1 VAKLGIALCADQPS
15 SPPHRAGLPATAALN
30 HPIFSR
36 SSTQSTPAPLKNA
49 QDYPMEITAN
59 SVVSFHY
66 KVVTSAGEAVD
77 QSEKG
82 EPLVYL
88 HGHGNIVPGLE
99 KQMIGKKTGDKFTA
113 NVAAKE
119 AYGELDKELDL
130 QVPLDVFPP
139 NVRDQ
144 IQPGFRFRAEHP
156 TLQGNE
162 VTFTVVQVDDQ
173 HAYVSGNHPL
183 AGKDL
188 VFDIEIAE
196 VRAASKEEVS
206 HGHAHGP
213 GGHHHH

>member
-1 VAKLGIALCADQPS
+1 MQIDK
-15 SPPHRAGLPATAALN
+15 
-30 HPIFSR
+30 
-36 SSTQSTPAPLKNA
+36 
-49 QDYPMEITAN
+49 N

-66 KVVTSAGEAVD
+66 AVATTAGEKVD

-88 HGHGNIVPGLE
+88 HGHGQIVPGLE
-99 KQMIGKKTGDKFTA
+99 AAMLGKTAGAKFSAT
-113 NVAAKE
+113 VAAKD
-119 AYGELDKELDL
+119 AYGDHDQELDL

-139 NVRDQ
+139 NVRPQ

-162 VTFTVVQVDDQ
+162 VTFVVHQIDAE
-173 HAYVSGNHPL
+173 HAFVSGNHPL

-188 VFDIEIAE
+188 KFDIEVVE
-196 VRAASKEEVS
+196 VRVATADELS

>member
-1 VAKLGIALCADQPS
+1 MCLKLGIALCIEQPS
-15 SPPHRAGLPATAALN
+15 SSPTALKLTENPSCRSASSN
-30 HPIFSR
+30 KNCAHAHNGSGHPMDI
-36 SSTQSTPAPLKNA
+36 ST
-49 QDYPMEITAN
+49 N

-66 KVVTSAGEAVD
+66 KVVTSTGEAVD

-99 KQMIGKKTGDKFTA
+99 KQMLGKKKGDKFTA

-119 AYGELDKELDL
+119 AYGEHDKELDL
-130 QVPLDVFPP
+130 QVPVEVFPA
-139 NVRDQ
+139 NVRGQ

-162 VTFTVVQVDDQ
+162 VTFTVVQVDEQ
-173 HAYVSGNHPL
+173 NAYVSGNHPL

-188 VFDIEIAE
+188 VFDIDIAD

>member
-1 VAKLGIALCADQPS
+1 MQIDK
-15 SPPHRAGLPATAALN
+15 
-30 HPIFSR
+30 
-36 SSTQSTPAPLKNA
+36 
-49 QDYPMEITAN
+49 N

-66 KVVTSAGEAVD
+66 AVATTEGEKVD

-88 HGHGNIVPGLE
+88 HGHGQIVPGLE
-99 KQMIGKKTGDKFTA
+99 AVMLGKAAGAKFSAT
-113 NVAAKE
+113 VAAKD
-119 AYGELDKELDL
+119 AYGDHDKELDL

-139 NVRDQ
+139 NVRPQ

-162 VTFTVVQVDDQ
+162 VTFVVHQIDAE
-173 HAYVSGNHPL
+173 HAFVSGNHPL

-188 VFDIEIAE
+188 KFDIEVVE
-196 VRAASKEEVS
+196 VRTATADELS